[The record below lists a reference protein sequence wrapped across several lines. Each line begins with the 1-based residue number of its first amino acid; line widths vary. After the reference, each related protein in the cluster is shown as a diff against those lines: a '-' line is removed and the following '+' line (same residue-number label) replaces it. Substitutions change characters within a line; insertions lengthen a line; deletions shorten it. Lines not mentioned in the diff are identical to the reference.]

1 MKYQKTILI
10 FILVICGLALSACG
24 NQPISAEKVEPI
36 MVEKIDGT
44 DLNKLVLTE
53 HAVKRLDIQTT
64 TVSETMMEDNTYLVV
79 PYSTIVYDLR
89 GEVWLYV
96 NPAPL
101 TYQREKVVVETIDGG
116 SVYLSAGPPVGTVVV
131 TTGVAELYGADTGVG
146 K

>member
-1 MKYQKTILI
+1 
-10 FILVICGLALSACG
+10 
-24 NQPISAEKVEPI
+24 
-36 MVEKIDGT
+36 
-44 DLNKLVLTE
+44 
-53 HAVKRLDIQTT
+53 
-64 TVSETMMEDNTYLVV
+64 MMEDNTYLVV